1 MGLLLIALSYYG
13 LTLASAL
20 FPWVNAELIALSLP
34 AVAPSKPSL
43 FFLVLV
49 VTAGQMS
56 GKCLL
61 YWASRKGNKI
71 LPERA
76 AKALSKWKA
85 RLEARP
91 GQAITLVFLSA
102 IFGLPPFYLMTLL
115 AGALRI
121 NFLTFVAAGTAGRLV
136 HFGAIVTLP
145 QLACLCFKAGRLRI
159 LNAGLRNRHRGGASP
174 SVSSM

>member
-1 MGLLLIALSYYG
+1 MGLPWIALSYYG

-61 YWASRKGNKI
+61 YWASRKGNRI

-76 AKALSKWKA
+76 SIALLKWRA

-91 GQAITLVFLSA
+91 RQATALVFISA

-115 AGALRI
+115 AGALRM
-121 NFLTFVAAGTAGRLV
+121 NFLKFAAAGTAGRLV

-145 QLACLCFKAGRLRI
+145 GLAM
-159 LNAGLRNRHRGGASP
+159 
-174 SVSSM
+174 SMF